1 MLEGD
6 EEVSSEACV
15 EREADEQVVTI
26 GIASDVACVEI
37 GIASI
42 SNGDGESVEMNMKS
56 IPMHYLQIRE
66 VQVSTAFRS
75 LSS

>member
-1 MLEGD
+1 MNRLLPLGLLAML
-6 EEVSSEACV
+6 
-15 EREADEQVVTI
+15 R
-26 GIASDVACVEI
+26 VEI